1 MDHHARVMDR
11 LADGFEREPS
21 VAHNGAEGDGGGVGG
36 EDALDGERDAEH
48 LAVLLFDVGGEVVDD
63 AADTLVVNVGVAVR
77 QGIVAFFDDV
87 AVQVNRAQAQFVG
100 PHHYPDGSAMI
111 GIELIILR
119 LAPAGGI
126 LQFAFA
132 DESVIF

>member
-1 MDHHARVMDR
+1 MVS
-11 LADGFEREPS
+11 S
-21 VAHNGAEGDGGGVGG
+21 VSPVLPIMVPKMMVVASGG

-48 LAVLLFDVGGEVVDD
+48 LAVLLFDVAAKFVDD

>member
-1 MDHHARVMDR
+1 
-11 LADGFEREPS
+11 
-21 VAHNGAEGDGGGVGG
+21 
-36 EDALDGERDAEH
+36 
-48 LAVLLFDVGGEVVDD
+48 
-63 AADTLVVNVGVAVR
+63 
-77 QGIVAFFDDV
+77 
-87 AVQVNRAQAQFVG
+87 
-100 PHHYPDGSAMI
+100 MI

>member
-11 LADGFEREPS
+11 LADGFEREPVLPIMVPKMMV
-21 VAHNGAEGDGGGVGG
+21 VASGG

-77 QGIVAFFDDV
+77 QASLRFSMTLPYRLIAHRRSSLDRITTPMQCDD
-87 AVQVNRAQAQFVG
+87 R
-100 PHHYPDGSAMI
+100 D
-111 GIELIILR
+111 
-119 LAPAGGI
+119 
-126 LQFAFA
+126 
-132 DESVIF
+132 

>member
-1 MDHHARVMDR
+1 MVPKMMV
-11 LADGFEREPS
+11 
-21 VAHNGAEGDGGGVGG
+21 VASGG

-100 PHHYPDGSAMI
+100 PHHYPMAV
-111 GIELIILR
+111 R
-119 LAPAGGI
+119 
-126 LQFAFA
+126 
-132 DESVIF
+132 

>member
-1 MDHHARVMDR
+1 M
-11 LADGFEREPS
+11 
-21 VAHNGAEGDGGGVGG
+21 
-36 EDALDGERDAEH
+36 
-48 LAVLLFDVGGEVVDD
+48 LLFDVGGEVVDD
-63 AADTLVVNVGVAVR
+63 AADTLVVNVGVTLR
-77 QGIVAFFDDV
+77 QGIVEFIHDV
-87 AVQVNRAQAQFVG
+87 ALQVNRSQAQFVG
-100 PHHYPDGSAMI
+100 THHYPDGSAMI

>member
-1 MDHHARVMDR
+1 MDARNLTAIPHSDAGSLEVIVPDGDAAIR
-11 LADGFEREPS
+11 WSSHGYPSSLAKWHYHPQIEIHLIREGS
-21 VAHNGAEGDGGGVGG
+21 GQLMAGDG
-36 EDALDGERDAEH
+36 LMP
-48 LAVLLFDVGGEVVDD
+48 
-63 AADTLVVNVGVAVR
+63 
-77 QGIVAFFDDV
+77 
-87 AVQVNRAQAQFVG
+87 FVPG
-100 PHHYPDGSAMI
+100 HVAMI

>member
-1 MDHHARVMDR
+1 M
-11 LADGFEREPS
+11 
-21 VAHNGAEGDGGGVGG
+21 
-36 EDALDGERDAEH
+36 DGERDAEH
-48 LAVLLFDVGGEVVDD
+48 FAVLLFDVGGEVVDD

-100 PHHYPDGSAMI
+100 PHHYADGSAMI

-119 LAPAGGI
+119 PAPAGGI

>member
-21 VAHNGAEGDGGGVGG
+21 VAHNGAEDDGGGVGG

-77 QGIVAFFDDV
+77 QGIVAFSMTLPYRLIAHRRSSLDRITTPM
-87 AVQVNRAQAQFVG
+87 AVR
-100 PHHYPDGSAMI
+100 
-111 GIELIILR
+111 
-119 LAPAGGI
+119 
-126 LQFAFA
+126 
-132 DESVIF
+132 

>member
-21 VAHNGAEGDGGGVGG
+21 VAHNGAEDDGGGVGG

-77 QGIVAFFDDV
+77 QGIVVFFDDV